1 MYYIKT
7 CSCKNS
13 RTFYNMLGSST
24 LYIKTCIEIQ
34 VRYSENE
41 EIRVL
46 QWSNSLFVLVLEEK
60 GGG

>member
-1 MYYIKT
+1 
-7 CSCKNS
+7 
-13 RTFYNMLGSST
+13 MLGSST